1 MSSVVMDIGALAAL
15 VHPDKLTA
23 EGFLRPERVLVIPG
37 TDHSG
42 EEAFHV
48 YAVYANDTPDEALAW
63 NKVKTMVRWMRNKI
77 RKASG
82 EVRFPYVRVVREADL
97 PPGLS

>member
-1 MSSVVMDIGALAAL
+1 MGSVVMDMEALAAL

-48 YAVYANDTPDEALAW
+48 YAVYPNDTPDEALAW